1 MRLFQTKTTLERVNE
16 MLDKALEGSFE
27 EEQYDES
34 QFSRLEAKWMRYLA
48 ASEHSRKELEKERT
62 SIEQLVTDISH
73 QTKTPLSNIILY
85 SQLLQELEQ
94 AEEAQKLAEQIG
106 QQSEK
111 LQFLIEA
118 LIKTSRLES
127 GTFQIRPEKNKMAEA
142 VSTSIR
148 QVEKKAQDRRIE
160 LQNRVDQEL
169 IASFDLKWTVEAL
182 FNILDN
188 AIKYSPEKSR
198 VTISAE
204 AYEIYAAIKIR
215 DQGTGIAEE
224 EIPKIFGRFYR
235 GEDVH
240 AEEGTGI
247 GLYLSRQIIEAQNGY
262 ITVRS
267 KLGEG
272 SEFQVYLLIQ

>member
-1 MRLFQTKTTLERVNE
+1 MRLFQTKTSLEKLNI
-16 MLDKALEGSFE
+16 MLDEALKGTFE
-27 EEQYDES
+27 EEHYDES
-34 QFSRLEAKWMRYLA
+34 QLSRLEAKWMRYLT
-48 ASEHSRKELEKERT
+48 ASEHSRKRIAEERA

-85 SQLLQELEQ
+85 SQLLQEQECGG
-94 AEEAQKLAEQIG
+94 EGQKLAKEIH

-127 GTFQIRPEKNKMAEA
+127 GTFQIRPEKNKMAET
-142 VSTSIR
+142 VSASIR
-148 QVEKKAQDRRIE
+148 QAEQKAQAKQIQLQSQVDPE
-160 LQNRVDQEL
+160 LT
-169 IASFDLKWTVEAL
+169 ASFDLKWTTEAL

-188 AIKYSPEKSR
+188 AIKYSPVGSR

-204 AYEIYAAIKIR
+204 AYEIYTAIKIR
-215 DQGTGIAEE
+215 DQGTGIAEG

-235 GEDVH
+235 GQNVH
-240 AEEGTGI
+240 TEEGTGI
-247 GLYLSRQIIEAQNGY
+247 GLYLSRQIVEAQNGY
-262 ITVRS
+262 IVVHSRM
-267 KLGEG
+267 GEG

>member
-1 MRLFQTKTTLERVNE
+1 
-16 MLDKALEGSFE
+16 
-27 EEQYDES
+27 
-34 QFSRLEAKWMRYLA
+34 MRYLT
-48 ASEHSRKELEKERT
+48 ASEHSRKRIAEERA

-85 SQLLQELEQ
+85 SQLLQEQECGG
-94 AEEAQKLAEQIG
+94 EGQKLAKEIH

-127 GTFQIRPEKNKMAEA
+127 GTFQIRPEKNKMAET
-142 VSTSIR
+142 VSASIR
-148 QVEKKAQDRRIE
+148 QAEQKAQAKQIQLQSQVDPE
-160 LQNRVDQEL
+160 LT
-169 IASFDLKWTVEAL
+169 ASFDLKWTTEAL

-188 AIKYSPEKSR
+188 AIKYSPVGSR

-204 AYEIYAAIKIR
+204 AYEIYTAIKIR
-215 DQGTGIAEE
+215 DQGTGIAEG

-235 GEDVH
+235 GQNVH
-240 AEEGTGI
+240 TEEGTGI
-247 GLYLSRQIIEAQNGY
+247 GLYLSRQIVEAQNGY
-262 ITVRS
+262 IVVHSRM
-267 KLGEG
+267 GEG